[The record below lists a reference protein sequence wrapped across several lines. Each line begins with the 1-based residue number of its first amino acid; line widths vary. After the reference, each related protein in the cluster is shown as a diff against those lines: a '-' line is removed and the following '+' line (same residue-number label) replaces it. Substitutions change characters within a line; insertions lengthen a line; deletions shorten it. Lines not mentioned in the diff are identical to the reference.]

1 MSRSWKGSSARNRAI
16 TSAGDGPRSSI
27 HPGLHV
33 GTDWGLTCHTYA
45 DRPPILAL
53 DAGQTHITITS
64 VGKTPTADAV
74 EFAWALV
81 AAANDFL
88 IETERL
94 YHAAC
99 DAEDDRPDAA

>member
-1 MSRSWKGSSARNRAI
+1 MSRTWKGSSSRNRAI
-16 TSAGDGPRSSI
+16 TSAGDGPRSSF

-33 GTDWGLTCHTYA
+33 GADWGLTCHAYPA
-45 DRPPILAL
+45 RSPILAL
-53 DAGQTHITITS
+53 DAGLTHLTITT
-64 VGKTPTADAV
+64 VGNVPTADAV

-99 DAEDDRPDAA
+99 DAEADSSEAA